1 MTRLVPVPG
10 EILSGQFKAGGRSY
24 IDGIKTT
31 PKAPVDIV
39 RTAAVGTAGLFN
51 NTVDEIAYVV
61 DGAGNRITRVNPKDK
76 MTIAFGNDK

>member
-1 MTRLVPVPG
+1 M
-10 EILSGQFKAGGRSY
+10 
-24 IDGIKTT
+24 
-31 PKAPVDIV
+31 DIV

-76 MTIAFGNDK
+76 MTIAFGNNK